1 MNAQS
6 RPPTDH
12 IEHPLTV
19 YLRDHYAGS
28 AAGLA
33 LVQRCRRANPDTELD
48 QVLAGI
54 EAEIEEDRRSLRDM
68 MSRLG
73 VSPSEFKAAIGTLSE
88 FVGRLKSNGRI
99 VGRSPSSTVV
109 ELEGLAAGI
118 LTKGNLWR
126 SLRAAAP
133 QHPDLDASEL
143 ERLMER
149 ADDQLQR
156 VNAAHDGAAAHAF
169 GERTPISAMP

>member
-6 RPPTDH
+6 RHPSDRT
-12 IEHPLTV
+12 EHPLTV

-33 LVQRCRRANPDTELD
+33 LVQRCRRANPGTELD

-68 MSRLG
+68 MSRLS
-73 VSPSEFKAAIGTLSE
+73 VSPSEFKAAVGTLSE
-88 FVGRLKSNGRI
+88 FVGRLKYNGRL
-99 VGRSPSSTVV
+99 VGSSPSSTVV

-126 SLRAAAP
+126 SLRVAAP
-133 QHPDLDASEL
+133 QHPGLDGTEL
-143 ERLMER
+143 ERLIQR

-156 VNAAHDGAAAHAF
+156 VNAAHDGEAAHAF
-169 GERTPISAMP
+169 GERTPISAVP